1 MAEGKVGMDCIDAEI
16 FRVGRDPKQM
26 NVLALAY
33 IGDSVYEV
41 YIRQYLLARGEIKPH
56 LLHQAAT
63 RYVSAKAQA
72 DQLEKIWGILDE
84 EEQGIVRR
92 GRNAKSGSMPKN
104 ASPADYHKA
113 TAFEALIGY
122 HYLMGHRQRLQE
134 IIMLALEEKT
144 NLQ

>member
-1 MAEGKVGMDCIDAEI
+1 MAEGKVGMDRIDAEI

-92 GRNAKSGSMPKN
+92 GRNAKAGSMPKN

-122 HYLMGHRQRLQE
+122 HYLMGHRERLLE